1 MRKVALAIFV
11 VGLGVLGGAAI
22 MRSAKS
28 DESEIIVSNFV
39 AFDFVR
45 AVAGNTDGLKML
57 VKPGAEI
64 HDFEPTP
71 SDVLKLKNAKLVI
84 DNGGESDEWI
94 KRLLETNEVD
104 KNKTLR
110 LMDLVKVKEEELVE
124 GMEEENEAG
133 ESEGEEAEE
142 PEYDEH
148 IWTSPKN
155 AVELVRGIERKMSEV
170 EPERA
175 EEYQENAEKY
185 VAKILEVDKK
195 IREVVKNGSKKELV
209 FGDRF
214 PFRYFVDEY
223 GLKYFAAFPGCAS
236 QTEASGKTVKFLVD
250 KVKNDDVKAVLKI
263 ELSSGKLAE
272 TIAEEAGGV
281 EVLEL
286 NAAHNIAQEEFERG
300 VTYVEI
306 MNRNVETLEK
316 ALR

>member
-1 MRKVALAIFV
+1 M
-11 VGLGVLGGAAI
+11 
-22 MRSAKS
+22 KS
-28 DESEIIVSNFV
+28 TKSNESEIIVSNFV
-39 AFDFVR
+39 AFDFAR
-45 AVAGNTDGLKML
+45 AVAGNTDGLEML

-84 DNGGESDEWI
+84 YNGGESDEWI

-133 ESEGEEAEE
+133 ESEEE

-155 AVELVRGIERKMSEV
+155 AVELVHGIEWKISEV
-170 EPERA
+170 KPERA
-175 EEYQENAEKY
+175 ESYKENAEKY
-185 VAKILEVDKK
+185 VTEILEVDKK
-195 IREVVKNGSKKELV
+195 IREVVKNGTKKELV

-250 KVKNDDVKAVLKI
+250 KVKNDDIKAVLKI

-286 NAAHNIAQEEFERG
+286 NAAHNISQEEFERG